1 MIRKLEQRGD
11 VSEGRITELEG
22 QMQERVKSS
31 VSQQITRRIQNLEM
45 LLEKSVEQEV
55 KQKSGSWI
63 VPFVLLTVV
72 LSGVF
77 FFVYVGVRE
86 GIDGRDSIDTC
97 RRRICSGVFV
107 RTNKG

>member
-1 MIRKLEQRGD
+1 MDDSLNNMIKKLKQRGD

-31 VSQQITRRIQNLEM
+31 VSEQIKMRIQNLEM
-45 LLEKSVEQEV
+45 LLEKSVEREV

-77 FFVYVGVRE
+77 FFVYVGFFGE
-86 GIDGRDSIDTC
+86 D
-97 RRRICSGVFV
+97 
-107 RTNKG
+107 

>member
-31 VSQQITRRIQNLEM
+31 VSEQIKMRIQNLEM
-45 LLEKSVEQEV
+45 LLEKSVEREV

-77 FFVYVGVRE
+77 FFVYVGFLGWR
-86 GIDGRDSIDTC
+86 IDGRDSIDTY

-107 RTNKG
+107 

>member
-1 MIRKLEQRGD
+1 
-11 VSEGRITELEG
+11 
-22 QMQERVKSS
+22 MQERVKSS
-31 VSQQITRRIQNLEM
+31 VSEQIKMRIQNLEM
-45 LLEKSVEQEV
+45 LLEKSVEREV

-77 FFVYVGVRE
+77 FFVYVGFFGGR
-86 GIDGRDSIDTC
+86 IDGRDSIDTY

-107 RTNKG
+107 

>member
-1 MIRKLEQRGD
+1 
-11 VSEGRITELEG
+11 
-22 QMQERVKSS
+22 MQERVKSS
-31 VSQQITRRIQNLEM
+31 VSEQIKMRIQNLEM
-45 LLEKSVEQEV
+45 LLEKSVEREV

-77 FFVYVGVRE
+77 FFVYVGFWGR
-86 GIDGRDSIDTC
+86 IDGRDSIDTY

-107 RTNKG
+107 

>member
-1 MIRKLEQRGD
+1 M
-11 VSEGRITELEG
+11 SEGRITELEG

-31 VSQQITRRIQNLEM
+31 VSQQITMRIKNLET
-45 LLEKSVEQEV
+45 LLERSVEQEV

-77 FFVYVGVRE
+77 FFVYVGFLGR
-86 GIDGRDSIDTC
+86 IDGRDSIGTYK
-97 RRRICSGVFV
+97 RRICSGVFV
-107 RTNKG
+107 